1 MLSSIQV
8 ERAFL
13 AACRAELSALK
24 PGNVHAHAGGHTMQV
39 ADFETSALAAG
50 PAIADPAL
58 GVGEKILR
66 AASATRDAVGCNTNL
81 GIILLCAPLAKAA
94 ERCSPPPCGEG
105 LGVGGFARE
114 EVGEIPTPVID
125 PQSPLAGHTRKGRS
139 EELRSCL
146 SNVLA
151 TLTVADAE
159 AAFRAIALMN
169 PAGLGRAPEGD
180 VAAPATITLRE
191 AMALAAGRDRI
202 ARAYVTDFEEVFDFA
217 LPELRRAEALAA
229 RSDLAVTTLHMALLA
244 RFPDSHI
251 ARKHGTAAA
260 EAVRA
265 QAAALRPSYSPVATA
280 KSVAGLLAFDGDLK
294 ARGLNP
300 GTTADIVVATL
311 FTSLIETEFA
321 ASAGP

>member
-1 MLSSIQV
+1 MLSRGQV
-8 ERAFL
+8 EHAFL

-24 PGNVHAHAGGHTMQV
+24 PGNVHAHAGGHTMEV
-39 ADFETSALAAG
+39 ADFETSARAAA
-50 PAIADPAL
+50 PYIADV
-58 GVGEKILR
+58 GSTVGEKILR

-94 ERCSPPPCGEG
+94 EDRGDLRAS
-105 LGVGGFARE
+105 LSRV
-114 EVGEIPTPVID
+114 
-125 PQSPLAGHTRKGRS
+125 LAG
-139 EELRSCL
+139 
-146 SNVLA
+146 
-151 TLTVADAE
+151 LTVADAE

-217 LPELRRAEALAA
+217 LPELKRAGALAA
-229 RSDLAVTTLHMALLA
+229 RTDLAVTTLHMSLLA
-244 RFPDSHI
+244 HFPDSHI

-265 QAAALRPSYSPVATA
+265 EAAALRPSYSPVATA